1 MFERISRSFKLVKA
15 SWQILMQDK
24 KLLVF
29 PLLSGIVTLLVIIS
43 FVLPLIFTGQA
54 THMTT
59 GSPVSLLLLFVFY
72 VVSYFVVIFFN
83 TGLISCVHA
92 RLEGREMT
100 VGEGLGN
107 AARHVGSIFVW
118 AVIAATVGLILRMIE
133 ERAGILGQ
141 IAAGIVGGVW
151 SLVTMFVVPVMI
163 FEEKSVFGSLK
174 ESLILFKKTW
184 GESVVGTVSIGF
196 VFAIIGAAGFVFVLA
211 ALFSGTLAIIS
222 IALVL
227 FILLIATLAIV
238 ASAMNGIFVVALYT
252 YAKTG
257 TVPSLYSGDLIK
269 EAFVPKQ
276 QVGPGTI

>member
-1 MFERISRSFKLVKA
+1 MFERISRSFQLVKA

-29 PLLSGIVTLLVIIS
+29 PVLSGIVTLLVFFS

-54 THMTT
+54 MHMTT

-72 VVSYFVVIFFN
+72 VVSYFVVILFN
-83 TGLISCVHA
+83 TGLISCVYA
-92 RLEGREMT
+92 RLNGREMT

-107 AARHVGSIFVW
+107 AAHHAGSIFVW

-141 IAAGIVGGVW
+141 IAAGIAGGIW
-151 SLVTMFVVPVMI
+151 SLVTMFVVPVLV

-174 ESLILFKKTW
+174 ESLVLFKKTW
-184 GESVVGTVSIGF
+184 GESVVGTVSIGL
-196 VFAIIGAAGFVFVLA
+196 VFSVIGIAGVVLVIA
-211 ALFSGTLAIIS
+211 ALFSGNLAIIS
-222 IALVL
+222 IAIVL
-227 FILLIATLAIV
+227 CILLIATLAIV

-257 TVPSLYSGDLIK
+257 MVPSLFSGDLIK
-269 EAFVPKQ
+269 DAFVPKQ
-276 QVGPGTI
+276 QVG